1 MLRGGKRVRPAFA
14 YWGYR
19 AVAADPDGAV
29 GDEIL
34 RLFAALELLHGC
46 ALVHDDVIDDS
57 ATRRGMPTAH
67 VHFAHLHRKH
77 GWRAHRKSSATRR
90 RSCSATCR
98 WCGPTTSSPGGPARR
113 RQAPGSAGV
122 VRHPHRGA
130 RRAYLDIVAE
140 SSGAQSI
147 ESAMNVNTYKTASY
161 TVSRP
166 LQLGAAAADRPDV
179 QTLFHDVGTD
189 LGVAFQLR
197 DDVLG
202 VFGDPAVTG
211 KPSGDDLRSGKRT
224 VLLAEAVDLA
234 DKSDPAAAELLR
246 TAVGTELSDDQVR
259 ELCEAIVSV
268 GAPGRGGG
276 THRHPHAPR
285 AEPVGGSPDQRP
297 GENRAGRT
305 RQIGRQPV
313 GLMSSPTA
321 TSTAPTGLA
330 RLAAFTLADEG
341 RPAVLGFVGAALIAL
356 GGLGAGSTRLHDP
369 LLESLH
375 LSWLRFGHGLVVSSV
390 LLWVGVALML
400 LAWLWLGRRVV
411 TGGHREAT
419 EPGRSASTPW
429 SPPPGSGCS
438 RCCSASRCSAA
449 TPIPIWPRARC
460 CRDGF
465 DPYAV
470 GPIENPNSL
479 LDNVSPIWTTTTAP
493 YGPAFILVAR
503 FVTMMVGNHVVA
515 GTMLLRLSMLPG
527 LALLIWAAPGWP
539 ATSAPMALWRCGSA
553 CSTRW

>member
-1 MLRGGKRVRPAFA
+1 MQATAPSAAELAGSVTEQLRQYLAERRAGAAYIGADYDELIAVLEDFVLRGGKRVRPAFA

-19 AVAADPDGAV
+19 AVAADPDGPV

-77 GWRAHRKSSATRR
+77 GWRGSPEKFGHSAAILLGDL
-90 RSCSATCR
+90 SLVWADDIV
-98 WCGPTTSSPGGPARR
+98 
-113 RQAPGSAGV
+113 AGV
-122 VRHPHRGA
+122 DLPGDGRHRVQRVWSDIRTEVLGGQ
-130 RRAYLDIVAE
+130 YLDIVAE

-166 LQLGAAAADRPDV
+166 LQLGAAAAADRPDV

-224 VLLAEAVDLA
+224 VLLAEAVELA

-268 GAPGRGGG
+268 GALAAVEEHIGTL
-276 THRHPHAPR
+276 THRALSLLEEAPINDPAKTGL
-285 AEPVGGSPDQRP
+285 AE
-297 GENRAGRT
+297 
-305 RQIGRQPV
+305 
-313 GLMSSPTA
+313 
-321 TSTAPTGLA
+321 LA
-330 RLAAFTLADEG
+330 RLAAN
-341 RPAVLGFVGAALIAL
+341 
-356 GGLGAGSTRLHDP
+356 
-369 LLESLH
+369 
-375 LSWLRFGHGLVVSSV
+375 
-390 LLWVGVALML
+390 
-400 LAWLWLGRRVV
+400 
-411 TGGHREAT
+411 
-419 EPGRSASTPW
+419 RSA
-429 SPPPGSGCS
+429 
-438 RCCSASRCSAA
+438 
-449 TPIPIWPRARC
+449 
-460 CRDGF
+460 
-465 DPYAV
+465 
-470 GPIENPNSL
+470 
-479 LDNVSPIWTTTTAP
+479 
-493 YGPAFILVAR
+493 
-503 FVTMMVGNHVVA
+503 
-515 GTMLLRLSMLPG
+515 
-527 LALLIWAAPGWP
+527 
-539 ATSAPMALWRCGSA
+539 
-553 CSTRW
+553 